1 MNDDYLFPFYQ
12 GIRGLVVIRAWE
24 VGTQEKLRR
33 QRARVTQLV
42 WMAKS
47 EDGHLENGGAE
58 VIEVNNEKAKELQGT
73 LK

>member
-12 GIRGLVVIRAWE
+12 GIRGLVVTRAWE

-42 WMAKS
+42 WVAKS
-47 EDGHLENGGAE
+47 ELTAYGT
-58 VIEVNNEKAKELQGT
+58 KAGT
-73 LK
+73 WKTVGLK